1 MLKQIQQ
8 LADFQNTEKTERDWR
23 EIISS
28 YGERPNERTPAQ
40 KKLKSAVGLLL
51 RIAELAPEH
60 ATLDLEWFD
69 QAFPRAPKSPLPV
82 TLKTYRDAR
91 HRVRPAIR
99 RLTIGSKGGKT
110 DNWNILCDLVPEL
123 LGGDRS
129 ADLSTIPLC
138 STLTTAARARGIQP
152 SGITQ
157 DVFVEIHDEMASSS
171 ERLSIRNASHLLSN
185 AQARFPEVAAKL
197 PHPIHPILPKK
208 TSKYVVPVELEIE
221 IDQLEETAAHK
232 RYVKV
237 ADARETVADGTRAG
251 MRISLRA
258 LVDGLIRS
266 GHLNPQKDTLRPLRL
281 DKAALKGALK
291 IYIERVRA
299 GEIVAR
305 HAATLVRRLPSIF
318 DKNGIPST
326 YLRAL
331 IADAPEFRLPPSEE
345 VMTEKT
351 QKFCRSLIEN
361 RAHRRRFL
369 SAHKILRRKAHRVF
383 ASACRR
389 KGLSPS
395 ERKRV
400 IQLGTVALFCAIQT
414 GGAPVRVRNVLY
426 MRYGSPDA
434 WLGQTAQ
441 GFRATIPAAHV
452 KTGRKIEFTISKGPN
467 AFAETVSWYLRV
479 VRPLILEEDEKSE
492 WLVPMLSD
500 RSRHCCYE
508 TFLDWFERLMRD
520 EVGLPCTPHNF
531 RHGQASL
538 LYHAHPEHLDT
549 IAQRLG
555 NTRRTVLKHYAWVHK
570 ERAMAEGQ
578 KLLVSMI
585 EEAA

>member
-28 YGERPNERTPAQ
+28 CGERPNERTPAQ
-40 KKLKSAVGLLL
+40 KKLKSAAGLLL

-69 QAFPRAPKSPLPV
+69 QAFPRSPKTPLPV

-99 RLTIGSKGGKT
+99 RLTIGKNERKT
-110 DNWNILCDLVPEL
+110 DNWNSLCEIVHEL

-129 ADLSTIPLC
+129 ADLSTIPLF
-138 STLTTAARARGIQP
+138 STLTKMARARGIQP
-152 SGITQ
+152 SGLTQ
-157 DVFVEIHDEMASSS
+157 DVLVDMHDTMASSS
-171 ERLSIRNASHLLSN
+171 ERLSIRNASRLLSN
-185 AQARFPEVAAKL
+185 AQACFPEVAAKL
-197 PHPIHPILPKK
+197 PHPIDPVIPKN
-208 TSKYVVPVELEIE
+208 TPKYLVPGKLKAEISLLEA
-221 IDQLEETAAHK
+221 TAANK

-237 ADARETVADGTRAG
+237 ADARETVADGTRTG
-251 MRISLRA
+251 MNTSLRA

-266 GHLNPQKDTLRPLRL
+266 GHLDPQKDTLRSLLIDKTAL
-281 DKAALKGALK
+281 DGALK
-291 IYIERVRA
+291 VHIERVRA

-326 YLRAL
+326 DLRAL
-331 IADAPEFRLPPSEE
+331 IADAPEFKLPPSEE

-400 IQLGTVALFCAIQT
+400 IKLGTVALFCAIQT

-426 MRYGSPDA
+426 MRYGSSDA
-434 WLGQTAQ
+434 WLGQTTQ

-479 VRPLILEEDEKSE
+479 VRPLILEENEKSE

-500 RSRHCCYE
+500 RSRPCCYE

-538 LYHAHPEHLDT
+538 LYYAHPEHLDT

-578 KLLVSMI
+578 KLLVAMI